1 MIMKKTVIAF
11 ALAAGMFASCK
22 KVLDIENINS
32 YKPEQVWNDEN
43 LASAYIANI
52 YTVFNNWSASED
64 RFSEQVIGIPWTTDF
79 ILTNNGNFKYWD
91 YTRIRLINQAIIDV
105 QGGKLRTAVKESIT
119 AQALFL
125 RAYIYFRMVMYHGG
139 VPYLK
144 IPQNRETDDLYIP
157 RNTTAECF
165 DLIIKDLDDAIAL
178 LPEYNSPTSAD
189 YGKVDDMFALA
200 FKAKVLLY
208 KASPQFHS
216 GNPWNNADWATAYT
230 ANKKAYDDLKA
241 KGFRLVDDYSNIAIV
256 EKGPETVF
264 PVINQYPSK
273 VANWDNGVR
282 PGSESRGPASAVP
295 TWEFVKKFPM
305 KDGRMFNDPLSAY
318 YKTDSA
324 MRQSFWENRDPRF
337 NKSIVWNGKSYP
349 VSGKTSKRLYTMLGI
364 ADPLDDFGVN
374 PAAAINSSNR
384 DRYSGFF
391 ILKNS
396 LLRLTGA
403 QVLQYDVDFVLMRF
417 AEVMLNYAETA
428 NETGRLADA
437 LDILKQIRQRA
448 GIEPG
453 GDGNYGITATT
464 REQMREA
471 ILAERNIELCF
482 EGHRFWDLRR
492 LRMLDRIHGT
502 TKSGLE
508 AIAIE
513 ADRTPMLLT
522 KAAGLAASN
531 TLTEVN
537 FKFDSL
543 QVPNTGVKVNTVPAT
558 YYFFPIHRDWIDR
571 NPKLIQNKD
580 WGGTFVPTLD

>member
-1 MIMKKTVIAF
+1 MTMKKTFI
-11 ALAAGMFASCK
+11 ALALAGGMFASCK

-43 LASAYIANI
+43 LANAYIANI
-52 YTVFNNWSASED
+52 YSVFNNWSPTED
-64 RFSEQVIGIPWTTDF
+64 RFSEQIIGIHWTTDF
-79 ILTNNGNFKYWD
+79 IQPNNGNFKYWD
-91 YTRIRLINQAIIDV
+91 YTRIRLINQALIDV
-105 QGGKLRTAVKESIT
+105 QGGKLKTSVKESIT

-125 RAYIYFRMVMYHGG
+125 RAYIYFKMVVHHGG

-144 IPQNRETDDLYIP
+144 VPQNKDTDDLYIP

-165 DLIIKDLDDAIAL
+165 DLIIKDIDDAIAL
-178 LPEYNSPTSAD
+178 LPTYNTPNSAD
-189 YGKVDDMFALA
+189 YGKIDDMFALA

-216 GNPWNNADWATAYT
+216 TNPWNNADWAVAYT

-241 KGFRLVDDYSNIAIV
+241 NGLKLVDDYSNIAIV

-273 VANWDNGVR
+273 VTNWDNGVR

-295 TWEFVKKFPM
+295 TWEFVKMFPM
-305 KDGRMFNDPLSAY
+305 KDGRMYNDPLSPY
-318 YKTDSA
+318 RKSDSA
-324 MRQSFWENRDPRF
+324 FQQDFWQNRDPRF
-337 NKSIVWNGKSYP
+337 NKSVVWNGKSYP
-349 VSGKTSKRLYTMLGI
+349 VSGKTNNRLYTMLGI
-364 ADPLDDFGVN
+364 ADPLDDFGEN
-374 PAAAINSSNR
+374 AAAKINSSNR
-384 DRYSGFF
+384 QRYSGFF

-428 NETGRLADA
+428 NETGRIAEA
-437 LDILKQIRQRA
+437 LDILKQIRRRA

-453 GDGNYGITATT
+453 VDGNYGITATT
-464 REQMREA
+464 RETMREA

-492 LRMLDRIHGT
+492 LRLLSRLDGT

-508 AIAIE
+508 AITIE
-513 ADRTPMLLT
+513 ADRTPMDLD
-522 KAAGLAASN
+522 KARDLATANS
-531 TLTEVN
+531 LTEVN
-537 FKFDSL
+537 FRFDKL
-543 QVPNTGVKVNTVPAT
+543 QVPSTGVKVNTVRET
-558 YYFFPIHRDWIDR
+558 YNFFPLHRDWIDR

-580 WGGTFVPTLD
+580 WGGDFVPTLD

>member
-1 MIMKKTVIAF
+1 MIMKKQVIAF

-43 LASAYIANI
+43 LANAYIANI
-52 YTVFNNWSASED
+52 YTVFGNWSTGED
-64 RFSEQVIGIPWTTDF
+64 RFSEQVAGIPWATDF
-79 ILTNNGNFKYWD
+79 IQPNNGNFKYWD
-91 YTRIRLINQAIIDV
+91 YTRIRLINQALIDV
-105 QGGKLRTAVKESIT
+105 QNGRLKTSVKESIT

-125 RAYIYFRMVMYHGG
+125 RAYIYFRMVIHHGG

-144 IPQNRETDDLYIP
+144 VPQDRYTDDLYIP
-157 RNTTAECF
+157 RNSTAECF
-165 DLIIKDLDDAIAL
+165 DLIIKDIDDAIAL
-178 LPEYNSPTSAD
+178 LPEYNGPTSAD

-216 GNPWNNADWATAYT
+216 TNPWNNADWAAAYT

-256 EKGPETVF
+256 ERGPETVF

-273 VANWDNGVR
+273 TANWDNGVR

-295 TWEFVKKFPM
+295 TWEFVKMFPM
-305 KDGRMFNDPLSAY
+305 KDGLLYTDPASAY
-318 YKTDSA
+318 HKTDSA
-324 MRQSFWENRDPRF
+324 FRQSFWENRDPRF

-349 VSGKTSKRLYTMLGI
+349 VSGKANKRLYTMLGI

-374 PAAAINSSNR
+374 PAAGINSSNR
-384 DRYSGFF
+384 DRYTGFF

-428 NETGRLADA
+428 NETGRMADA
-437 LDILKQIRQRA
+437 LDILKQIRERA

-453 GDGNYGITATT
+453 ADGNYGIKATN
-464 REQMREA
+464 REEMRDA

-492 LRMLDRIHGT
+492 LRRLNILNGT
-502 TKSGLE
+502 TKHGLE
-508 AIAIE
+508 AITIE
-513 ADRTPMLLT
+513 ADRTDMDLK
-522 KAAGLAASN
+522 KAADLAATNS
-531 TLTEVN
+531 LTETN
-537 FKFDSL
+537 FRFVEL
-543 QVPNTGVKVNTVPAT
+543 QVPNTGVKVNTVPNT

-571 NPKLIQNKD
+571 NPKLIQNQE

>member
-1 MIMKKTVIAF
+1 MIMKKTVIAI

-22 KVLDIENINS
+22 KVLDIEDINS

-43 LASAYIANI
+43 LANAYIANI
-52 YTVFNNWSASED
+52 YTVFGNWSPSED
-64 RFSEQVIGIPWTTDF
+64 RFSEQVIGIALPKDL
-79 ILTNNGNFKYWD
+79 ILTNNGNFKLWD
-91 YTRIRLINQAIIDV
+91 YGRIRLINQAIIDV
-105 QGGKLRTAVKESIT
+105 QKGNLRQAAKESIT

-144 IPQNRETDDLYIP
+144 VPQDRFTDDLYIP
-157 RNTTAECF
+157 RNSTAECF
-165 DLIIKDLDDAIAL
+165 DLIIKDIDDAIAL
-178 LPEYNSPTSAD
+178 LPEYNTPTSAD
-189 YGKVDDMFALA
+189 YGKIDDMFALA

-216 GNPWNNADWATAYT
+216 SNPWNNTDWAAAYT

-241 KGFRLVDDYSNIAIV
+241 KGFKLVDDYANITIV
-256 EKGPETVF
+256 ERGPETVF

-273 VANWDNGVR
+273 VTNWDNGVR

-295 TWEFVKKFPM
+295 TWEFIKAFPM
-305 KDGRMFNDPLSAY
+305 KDGKLYNDPTSAY
-318 YKTDSA
+318 HKTDA
-324 MRQSFWENRDPRF
+324 VFQQSYWENRDPRF
-337 NKSIVWNGKSYP
+337 NKAIVWNGKNYP
-349 VSGKTSKRLYTMLGI
+349 VSGKTNKRLYTMLGI
-364 ADPLDDFGVN
+364 ADPLDDFGTN
-374 PAAAINSSNR
+374 PAAAVNSSNM

-403 QVLQYDVDFVLMRF
+403 QVLQYDVDYVLMRF

-428 NETGRLADA
+428 NETGRINEAM
-437 LDILKQIRQRA
+437 DILKAIRQRA

-453 GDGNYGITATT
+453 VDGNYGIVATT

-471 ILAERNIELCF
+471 ILNERNIELCF

-492 LRMLDRIHGT
+492 LRMLSKLNNT
-502 TKSGLE
+502 TKYGLE
-508 AIAIE
+508 AITIE
-513 ADRTPMLLT
+513 ANGTDMDLR
-522 KAAGLAASN
+522 KAAGLAATNS
-531 TLTEVN
+531 LTESN
-537 FKFDSL
+537 FRYVL
-543 QVPNTGVKVNTVPAT
+543 QQVPRTGVKVNTVPDT
-558 YYFFPIHRDWIDR
+558 YYFFPLHRDWIDR
-571 NPKLIQNKD
+571 NPKLVQNKD